1 MSNAGNSSTEPINR
15 FWDVWSWN
23 QHWRQN
29 LERKATHKALG
40 IPDDDMN
47 ITTSTGMGWKELAIM
62 SALIAAAAWAGMCFT
77 NQPAPQPQ
85 PVQQPAPVQHPLP
98 VQPSPTDAAYDVL
111 FYDAAGNELQLDRWP
126 GSVPKN

>member
-1 MSNAGNSSTEPINR
+1 MSGSNSSSTEPTHR

-47 ITTSTGMGWKELAIM
+47 ITTGMGWKELAIVG
-62 SALIAAAAWAGMCFT
+62 ALIVGGIWGGT
-77 NQPAPQPQ
+77 KLIEQSPPQMP
-85 PVQQPAPVQHPLP
+85 PVQQPPLL
-98 VQPSPTDAAYDVL
+98 QPSPTDAAYNVI
-111 FYDAAGNELQLDRWP
+111 FYDAAGNQLQLDRWP
-126 GSVPKN
+126 GSVPQN